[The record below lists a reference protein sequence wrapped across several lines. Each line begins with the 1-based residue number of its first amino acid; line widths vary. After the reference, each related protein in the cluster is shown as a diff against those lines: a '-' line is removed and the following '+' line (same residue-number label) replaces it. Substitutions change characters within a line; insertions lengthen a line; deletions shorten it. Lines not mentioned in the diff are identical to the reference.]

1 MLTFS
6 HSRSLFATF
15 ARPAVV
21 VIAVALLLGLMVA
34 CEAEPT
40 PTPTPLPTATPT
52 ATPTPE
58 PTPEPAAPM
67 LLMSDIMGMVSAEEQ
82 ECVRAAVGEDVYNLM
97 LQTPFTPDMMTADAA
112 ASPVAACLSPESQAA
127 IAQAVMGGG

>member
-1 MLTFS
+1 MKKQIVRLTA
-6 HSRSLFATF
+6 LL
-15 ARPAVV
+15 
-21 VIAVALLLGLMVA
+21 VIAVTTLAILGA

-58 PTPEPAAPM
+58 PTPETAMPM
-67 LLMSDIMGMVSAEEQ
+67 LLMADIMDMVSEEER
-82 ECVRAAVGEDVYNLM
+82 ECVKAAVGEDVYNLM
-97 LQTPFTPDMMTADAA
+97 LQTPFTADMMTADAA

-127 IAQAVMGGG
+127 IAQAVMAAAGG